1 MQLDQIEDAAFSS
14 GALGRGVAVLPE
26 EGVLYAPAD
35 GTVTALFPTGH
46 AIGMVSEEGA
56 EVLIHVG
63 MDTVRLEGKGFTVL
77 TAVGDHV
84 KKGQELLRFDVE
96 AIREAG
102 YSLVTPVL
110 VSNADTFTDVI
121 ATDDGEVDPGD
132 ALITIL

>member
-1 MQLDQIEDAAFSS
+1 M
-14 GALGRGVAVLPE
+14 
-26 EGVLYAPAD
+26 
-35 GTVTALFPTGH
+35 
-46 AIGMVSEEGA
+46 
-56 EVLIHVG
+56 
-63 MDTVRLEGKGFTVL
+63 
-77 TAVGDHV
+77 

>member
-1 MQLDQIEDAAFSS
+1 
-14 GALGRGVAVLPE
+14 
-26 EGVLYAPAD
+26 
-35 GTVTALFPTGH
+35 
-46 AIGMVSEEGA
+46 
-56 EVLIHVG
+56 